1 MYSPSEVVRLLQST
15 LATRAETHGVPAAAV
30 AVVIDG
36 EIVEHAVGL
45 LSTATKVEATTD
57 SVFQI
62 GSITKVWTATLVM
75 QLVDEGLVE
84 LDAPIRQYLPEFA
97 LADDTAASTITVR
110 QLLSHR
116 SGIEGDIFTDTGRGD
131 DAVSSYLALL
141 ADAAQ
146 IFPPGSF
153 FSYSNAGYVVL
164 GRLIEVLRE
173 TTWEQALEHIATP
186 LGLQTVSPSP
196 YEAILH
202 RVAVGHVG
210 PDAEGVQQPAPFWA
224 MARSNE
230 PAGSMLAM
238 SARDL
243 AAFAQAH
250 LRIAAGESAVTSSEG
265 DAGGDADEPAFLSRD
280 SALAMRSTEVH
291 LPRLTGMGAAWGLG
305 WEIDR
310 EGEGMLFGHD
320 GNTVGQSSFLRLA
333 PEAGAAVVLLTN
345 GGDGAGLFH
354 DIADELLREMAGIA
368 LPTMPVPPAAS
379 DASDSSEA
387 LADAADVAGV
397 AGFLGVYANSTVE
410 MEVSQD
416 DTGRLWLEQRPTPE
430 LLALGAEPSTDE
442 VVRFEDGSLILRER
456 KDGMHLV
463 LAFLDPDPEGLASY
477 IHFGRAVP
485 RSR

>member
-1 MYSPSEVVRLLQST
+1 MNSPSEVGRLLQST
-15 LATRAETHGVPAAAV
+15 LGTRAEARGVPAAAV

-36 EIVEHAVGL
+36 EIVEHAFGL

-75 QLVDEGLVE
+75 QLVDDGLVE
-84 LDAPIRQYLPEFA
+84 LDVPIRQYLPEFA
-97 LADDTAASTITVR
+97 LADDSAAAEITVR

-131 DAVSSYLALL
+131 DAVSTYLTLL

-164 GRLIEVLRE
+164 GRLVERLRE
-173 TTWEQALEHIATP
+173 TTWEQALVERIAVP

-202 RVAVGHVG
+202 RAAVGHLDV
-210 PDAEGVQQPAPFWA
+210 DEDGVPQPAPFWA
-224 MARSNE
+224 MARSNG

-243 AAFAQAH
+243 AAFARAH
-250 LRIAAGESAVTSSEG
+250 LLAAETPTATETEG
-265 DAGGDADEPAFLSRD
+265 DGATHGLLSPD
-280 SALAMRSTEVH
+280 SALAMRATEVR
-291 LPRLTGMGAAWGLG
+291 LPRLAGMGAAWGLG

-320 GNTVGQSSFLRLA
+320 GNTVGQSSFLRIA
-333 PEAGAAVVLLTN
+333 PEAGVAVVLLTN

-354 DIADELLREMAGIA
+354 DVVDELLRDLAGIG
-368 LPTMPVPPAAS
+368 LPIPPSPPVASAAS
-379 DASDSSEA
+379 EESTASVHG
-387 LADAADVAGV
+387 DVTS
-397 AGFLGVYANSTVE
+397 FLGVYANSTVE

-416 DTGRLWLEQRPTPE
+416 DAGRLWLEQRPTPE
-430 LLALGAEPSTDE
+430 LLELGAEASTDE
-442 VVRFEDGSLILRER
+442 LVRLDEGSLILRER

-463 LAFLDPDPEGLASY
+463 LAFLDPAPDGRASY